1 MERHISNQHKV
12 ETKHLKIDIPQ
23 FQDGGGDGMKSRE
36 GISVTH
42 YPEHFK
48 EEVVAFAKATSQKD
62 AKDRLST
69 YFVTFNTS
77 IIVT

>member
-1 MERHISNQHKV
+1 
-12 ETKHLKIDIPQ
+12 
-23 FQDGGGDGMKSRE
+23 MKPRE

-62 AKDRLST
+62 AKDRSST
-69 YFVTFNTS
+69 FYISTGELFTLLFHH
-77 IIVT
+77 